1 MMILRAWRL
10 QKTKTI
16 KIALEIICR
25 QQKLLA
31 LEKNFKEKI
40 KTTCSGNNLQKTKKK
55 TCSRNLQKT
64 ENLALELFC
73 RKKTILIWKFAE
85 SKKLGLNVCRKQETW
100 SRNLL
105 SWSDDGGGKTLGG
118 LLGVQ
123 CTAAAVRGDL
133 SLSLFPT

>member
-1 MMILRAWRL
+1 L
-10 QKTKTI
+10 QKTKKI

-55 TCSRNLQKT
+55 TCFRNLQKT

-85 SKKLGLNVCRKQETW
+85 SKKLGLNVYRKQETW

-105 SWSDDGGGKTLGG
+105 S
-118 LLGVQ
+118 
-123 CTAAAVRGDL
+123 
-133 SLSLFPT
+133 

>member
-1 MMILRAWRL
+1 L
-10 QKTKTI
+10 QKTKKI

-64 ENLALELFC
+64 ETLLWSF
-73 RKKTILIWKFAE
+73 FAE
-85 SKKLGLNVCRKQETW
+85 KKQ
-100 SRNLL
+100 S
-105 SWSDDGGGKTLGG
+105 
-118 LLGVQ
+118 
-123 CTAAAVRGDL
+123 
-133 SLSLFPT
+133 

>member
-1 MMILRAWRL
+1 MVQTLKKMLLGCRK
-10 QKTKTI
+10 QKKI

-105 SWSDDGGGKTLGG
+105 S
-118 LLGVQ
+118 
-123 CTAAAVRGDL
+123 
-133 SLSLFPT
+133 